1 MKYINI
7 FYCIDL
13 DSSNKTSCFS
23 GLAFLKAVLTLHLE
37 QAVLL
42 KCSCIMKRIETKT

>member
-1 MKYINI
+1 MIYINI

-37 QAVLL
+37 QAVLM
-42 KCSCIMKRIETKT
+42 CSCIMQRIETKT